1 VVKPHSSYLTKKTF
15 MIYWFIFFALLA
27 PIIDSKLTYV
37 FLVLITITGSVR
49 LVGSYKTIFL
59 FKREK
64 ILLYITPFLIL
75 ISWLY
80 SVFVALYNN
89 VNVSYVF
96 SNFVSLPFYMIFYVL
111 LHYPEVEVKFYKIM
125 YYSACIASIV
135 ASYFVFDV
143 FFMGGGL
150 SYTDESIS
158 SGRIYMSSTLLY
170 TVPFIFMYLVSYSLS
185 SNSIRLN
192 TLGINSFP
200 YLNKFVVLFFLFCL
214 IVPAVSKG
222 FILVFVIIL
231 IISTML
237 FFLKKTGWTGVIF
250 KLLITALLGA
260 SVFLVVSSDFF
271 ELLKSSFSSSSSSNS
286 LRSEQ
291 YNYLVNE
298 ITMVGSG
305 VGSSLASGY
314 TRDDTGYGFELTY
327 VNLVNKLGILSLSI
341 FISYLITLYYCF
353 KLLFVAKTRVKG
365 AFLLGAM
372 AYLLPGSANPML
384 LGANFVLIH
393 CITMCIIIGGN
404 INRLKK

>member
-1 VVKPHSSYLTKKTF
+1 